1 MERAK
6 ARRAAR
12 LSGVIASPGSLSL
25 LFVTFSSSPPELQLE
40 PFHVA
45 KMTKTTGR
53 VWSPLS
59 SWTAAEKEAAV

>member
-6 ARRAAR
+6 ARRAAP
-12 LSGVIASPGSLSL
+12 LSGVIASPGRLSL

-45 KMTKTTGR
+45 KMTKTRTR
-53 VWSPLS
+53 LEPLS
-59 SWTAAEKEAAV
+59 FGTAAEKEAAV